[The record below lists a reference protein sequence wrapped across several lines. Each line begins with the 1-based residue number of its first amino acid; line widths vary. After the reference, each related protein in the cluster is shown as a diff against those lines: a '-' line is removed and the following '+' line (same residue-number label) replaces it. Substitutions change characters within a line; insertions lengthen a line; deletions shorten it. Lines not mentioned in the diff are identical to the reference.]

1 MIVTAP
7 EPTEVANAFATSFAP
22 MPNAVKKQRI
32 PPRTTTV
39 LIFVH
44 NVCEVVVIFERR
56 ERKTVSDVI

>member
-1 MIVTAP
+1 
-7 EPTEVANAFATSFAP
+7 

-56 ERKTVSDVI
+56 ERKTERDVI